1 MDREAEGIMSDAAK
15 QLLKAVGVGR
25 LTEHFEY
32 LDDLRESGACNM
44 SLAGWHLNR
53 AVPCMAKL
61 EAQVIAQA
69 WRDTFNTTLP
79 AEDRVEKAL
88 S

>member
-1 MDREAEGIMSDAAK
+1 MTDASK
-15 QLLKAVGVGR
+15 QLLRAIGVGR
-25 LTEHFEY
+25 LTEHFEF
-32 LDDLRESGACNM
+32 LDDLRVSGKTNM
-44 SLAGWHLNR
+44 NLAGTFLNR

-61 EAQVIAQA
+61 EAQVVAQA
-69 WRDTFNTTLP
+69 WRDTFSMSLP